1 MAQKSHGTLL
11 KIGNGGSPETV
22 TTIAEM
28 LDMEG
33 PEIKNELEETTGH
46 DDASKKYVAKLKDNG
61 GIDYLMNYVDAAT
74 QNESTGIVAD
84 ANSGVTR
91 NFELHPPNPY
101 GKKIK
106 FAGIVESHSF
116 MTPIN
121 GVFRAKGRVKI
132 TGDITFAAKP

>member
-11 KIGNGGSPETV
+11 KIGNGGSPETF

-33 PEIKNELEETTGH
+33 PEIKNELEQVTSH
-46 DDASKKYVAKLKDNG
+46 DDASHKYLAKLKDNG
-61 GIDYLMNYVDAAT
+61 KLDFQTNYVDAAT
-74 QNESTGIVAD
+74 QNEVSGLVAD
-84 ANSGVTR
+84 ANSGVIR

-101 GKKIK
+101 SKKIK
-106 FAGIVESHSF
+106 FAAVVETFAWS
-116 MTPIN
+116 TPIN
-121 GVFRAKGRVKI
+121 GVFRAKGNLKV